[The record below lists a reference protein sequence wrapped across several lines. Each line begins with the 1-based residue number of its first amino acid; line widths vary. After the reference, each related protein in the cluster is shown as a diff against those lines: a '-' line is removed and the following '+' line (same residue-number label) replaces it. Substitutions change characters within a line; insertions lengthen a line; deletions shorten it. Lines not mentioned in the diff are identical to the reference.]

1 MGPAHGL
8 VSYGT
13 ADAIHFGHPR
23 QPGERMTEPQAHAPP
38 AACENCGSV
47 LQGSYCHVCG
57 QHAHSPLHNFAHAV
71 EEVFESFW
79 HLDGRIFRTVRDL
92 FVPGRVAGGYL
103 AGHRVRYVAPLR
115 LFVIVSLLT
124 FFVGK
129 ATLHIDKDAVFSTDS
144 PAEVGLDAGPA
155 SASQTRPGAAAA
167 TAAAA
172 PKRALTTI
180 DAVIADRNRQL
191 AGFRREALES
201 DGGWLLTPL
210 SDTVKSGIDD
220 GARSR
225 MRKLGASEAEIALA
239 MARADIELEQ
249 ATAASRSAV
258 AKDIAD
264 TEWLTRWIKKRGDRF
279 ARNSEAMRENP
290 DEFIRLF
297 LGAVPGALFLLV
309 PLFALFLK
317 VMYLGS
323 GRGYLEHLVVALYSH
338 AFLLAT
344 LLLLFV
350 LTAVAGL
357 APTAWIWPKVGLG
370 IAATGLLFAVP
381 AYLLVMQKR
390 VYAQRWWVT
399 IAKFLIIG
407 GVYSVLLAVAL
418 LYAVIAGLSS

>member
-1 MGPAHGL
+1 
-8 VSYGT
+8 
-13 ADAIHFGHPR
+13 
-23 QPGERMTEPQAHAPP
+23 MTEPQAHA
-38 AACENCGSV
+38 AHSACENCGSV

-92 FVPGRVAGGYL
+92 FVPGRVAAGYL
-103 AGHRVRYVAPLR
+103 AGHRVRYIAPLR

-129 ATLHIDKDAVFSTDS
+129 ATLHIDKEAVFSSTDS

-155 SASQTRPGAAAA
+155 SASQTRTGAAAG
-167 TAAAA
+167 TAASASAPATLAEAA
-172 PKRALTTI
+172 AVPRRALTTI

-191 AGFRREALES
+191 GEFRREALES

-210 SDTVKSGIDD
+210 SGTVKSGIDD

-249 ATAASRSAV
+249 ATAGSRAAA
-258 AKDIAD
+258 AKGAAD

-279 ARNSEAMRENP
+279 TRNSEAMRENP

-338 AFLLAT
+338 AFLLAS
-344 LLLLFV
+344 LLLLFA
-350 LTAVAGL
+350 LTGVAGL

-381 AYLLVMQKR
+381 AYLLAMQKR

-399 IAKFLIIG
+399 ILKFLVIG
-407 GVYSVLLAVAL
+407 NVYTVLLTCAL

>member
-1 MGPAHGL
+1 
-8 VSYGT
+8 
-13 ADAIHFGHPR
+13 
-23 QPGERMTEPQAHAPP
+23 MTEPQAHA
-38 AACENCGSV
+38 AHSACENCGSV

-92 FVPGRVAGGYL
+92 FVPGRVAAGYL

-129 ATLHIDKDAVFSTDS
+129 ATLHIDKDAVFSSTDS

-155 SASQTRPGAAAA
+155 SVSQTRTGAAAG
-167 TAAAA
+167 TAASASAPATLAEAA
-172 PKRALTTI
+172 AVPRRALTTI

-191 AGFRREALES
+191 GEFRREALES

-210 SDTVKSGIDD
+210 SGTVKSGIDD

-249 ATAASRSAV
+249 ATAGSRAAA
-258 AKDIAD
+258 AKGAAD

-279 ARNSEAMRENP
+279 TRNSEAMRENP

-338 AFLLAT
+338 AFLLAS
-344 LLLLFV
+344 LLLLFA
-350 LTAVAGL
+350 LTGVAGL

-381 AYLLVMQKR
+381 AYLLAMQKR

-399 IAKFLIIG
+399 ILKFLVIG
-407 GVYSVLLAVAL
+407 NVYTVLLTCAL

>member
-1 MGPAHGL
+1 
-8 VSYGT
+8 
-13 ADAIHFGHPR
+13 
-23 QPGERMTEPQAHAPP
+23 MTEPQAHA
-38 AACENCGSV
+38 AHSACENCGSV

-92 FVPGRVAGGYL
+92 FVPGRVAAGYL
-103 AGHRVRYVAPLR
+103 AGHRVRYIAPLR

-129 ATLHIDKDAVFSTDS
+129 ATLHIDKDAVFSSTDS

-155 SASQTRPGAAAA
+155 SVSQTRTGAAAR
-167 TAAAA
+167 TAASASAPATLAEAA
-172 PKRALTTI
+172 AVPRRALTTI

-191 AGFRREALES
+191 GEFRREALES

-210 SDTVKSGIDD
+210 SGTVKSGIDD

-249 ATAASRSAV
+249 ATAGSRAAA
-258 AKDIAD
+258 AKGTAD

-279 ARNSEAMRENP
+279 TRNSEAMRENP

-338 AFLLAT
+338 AFLLAS
-344 LLLLFV
+344 LLLLFA
-350 LTAVAGL
+350 LTGVAGL

-381 AYLLVMQKR
+381 AYLLAMQKR

-399 IAKFLIIG
+399 ILKFLVIG
-407 GVYSVLLAVAL
+407 NVYTVLLTCAL

>member
-1 MGPAHGL
+1 
-8 VSYGT
+8 
-13 ADAIHFGHPR
+13 
-23 QPGERMTEPQAHAPP
+23 MTEPQAHAAP
-38 AACENCGSV
+38 AACENCGSA

-57 QHAHSPLHNFAHAV
+57 QHAHSPLHSFGHAV

-79 HLDGRIFRTVRDL
+79 HLDGRIFLTVRDL
-92 FVPGRVAGGYL
+92 FVPGRVAAGYL

-129 ATLHIDKDAVFSTDS
+129 ATLHIDKDAVFSSTDS
-144 PAEVGLDAGPA
+144 PIKVGLDADPV
-155 SASQTRPGAAAA
+155 SPASQTRTGAAAKAGPSESAPA
-167 TAAAA
+167 TLAAAA
-172 PKRALTTI
+172 AVPRRALTTV

-191 AGFRREALES
+191 GEFRREALES

-210 SDTVKSGIDD
+210 SGTVQSGIDD

-225 MRKLGASEAEIALA
+225 MRELGASEAEIAVA
-239 MARADIELEQ
+239 MARADIELDQ
-249 ATAASRSAV
+249 ATAASRTAA
-258 AKDIAD
+258 AKAPAD
-264 TEWLTRWIKKRGDRF
+264 TEWLSRWVKKRGDRF
-279 ARNSEAMRENP
+279 TRNSEAMRENP

-317 VMYLGS
+317 AMYLGS

-350 LTAVAGL
+350 LTGVAGL
-357 APTAWIWPKVGLG
+357 APTAWVWPKVGLG
-370 IAATGLLFAVP
+370 IAATALLFGVP
-381 AYLLVMQKR
+381 VYLLLMQKR

-399 IAKFLIIG
+399 IAKFLVIG
-407 GVYSVLLAVAL
+407 NVYTVLLTCAL

>member
-1 MGPAHGL
+1 
-8 VSYGT
+8 
-13 ADAIHFGHPR
+13 
-23 QPGERMTEPQAHAPP
+23 MTEPQAHA
-38 AACENCGSV
+38 AHSACENCGSV

-92 FVPGRVAGGYL
+92 FVPGRVAAGYL
-103 AGHRVRYVAPLR
+103 AGHRVRYIAPLR

-129 ATLHIDKDAVFSTDS
+129 ATLHIDKEAVFSSTDS

-155 SASQTRPGAAAA
+155 SVSQTRTGAAAG
-167 TAAAA
+167 TAASASAPATLAEAA
-172 PKRALTTI
+172 AVPRRALTTI

-191 AGFRREALES
+191 GEFRREALES

-210 SDTVKSGIDD
+210 SGTVKSGIDD

-249 ATAASRSAV
+249 ATAGSRAAA
-258 AKDIAD
+258 AKGAAD

-279 ARNSEAMRENP
+279 TRNSEAMRENP

-338 AFLLAT
+338 AFLLAS
-344 LLLLFV
+344 LLLLFA
-350 LTAVAGL
+350 LIGVAGL

-381 AYLLVMQKR
+381 AYLLAMQKR

-399 IAKFLIIG
+399 ILKFLVIG
-407 GVYSVLLAVAL
+407 NVYTVLLTCAL

>member
-1 MGPAHGL
+1 
-8 VSYGT
+8 
-13 ADAIHFGHPR
+13 
-23 QPGERMTEPQAHAPP
+23 MTEPQAHA
-38 AACENCGSV
+38 AHSACENCGSV

-92 FVPGRVAGGYL
+92 FVPGRVAAGYL
-103 AGHRVRYVAPLR
+103 AGHRVRYIAPLR

-129 ATLHIDKDAVFSTDS
+129 ATLHIDKDAVFSSTDS

-155 SASQTRPGAAAA
+155 SVSQTRTGAAAG
-167 TAAAA
+167 TAASASAPATLAEAA
-172 PKRALTTI
+172 AVPRRALTTI

-191 AGFRREALES
+191 GEFRREALES

-210 SDTVKSGIDD
+210 SGTVKSGIDD

-249 ATAASRSAV
+249 ATAGSRAAA
-258 AKDIAD
+258 AKGAAD

-279 ARNSEAMRENP
+279 TRNSEAMRENP

-338 AFLLAT
+338 AFLLAS
-344 LLLLFV
+344 LLLLFA
-350 LTAVAGL
+350 LTGVAGL

-381 AYLLVMQKR
+381 AYLLLMQKR

-399 IAKFLIIG
+399 ILKFLVIG
-407 GVYSVLLAVAL
+407 NVYTVLLTCAL

>member
-1 MGPAHGL
+1 
-8 VSYGT
+8 
-13 ADAIHFGHPR
+13 
-23 QPGERMTEPQAHAPP
+23 MTEPQAHA
-38 AACENCGSV
+38 AHSACENCSSV

-92 FVPGRVAGGYL
+92 FVPGRVAAGYL

-129 ATLHIDKDAVFSTDS
+129 ATLHIDKDAVFSSTDS

-155 SASQTRPGAAAA
+155 SVSQTRTGAAAG
-167 TAAAA
+167 TAASASAPATLAEAA
-172 PKRALTTI
+172 AVPRRALTTI

-191 AGFRREALES
+191 GEFRREALES

-210 SDTVKSGIDD
+210 SGTVKSGIDD

-249 ATAASRSAV
+249 ATAGSRAAA
-258 AKDIAD
+258 AKGAAD

-279 ARNSEAMRENP
+279 TRNSEAMRENP

-338 AFLLAT
+338 AFLLAS
-344 LLLLFV
+344 LLLLFA
-350 LTAVAGL
+350 LTGVAGL

-381 AYLLVMQKR
+381 AYLLAMQKR

-399 IAKFLIIG
+399 ILKFLVIG
-407 GVYSVLLAVAL
+407 NVYTVLLTCAL

>member
-1 MGPAHGL
+1 
-8 VSYGT
+8 
-13 ADAIHFGHPR
+13 
-23 QPGERMTEPQAHAPP
+23 MTEPQAHAAP

-57 QHAHSPLHNFAHAV
+57 QHAHSPLHNFGHAI

-92 FVPGRVAGGYL
+92 FVPGRVAAGYL

-129 ATLHIDKDAVFSTDS
+129 ATLHIDKEAVFSSTDG
-144 PAEVGLDAGPA
+144 PVKVGLDADPA
-155 SASQTRPGAAAA
+155 SPASQTGTGAAAKAARSASAPA
-167 TAAAA
+167 TLADAAAA
-172 PKRALTTI
+172 PRRALTTI

-191 AGFRREALES
+191 GEFRRKALES
-201 DGGWLLTPL
+201 DGGWLLAPL
-210 SDTVKSGIDD
+210 TGTVQSGIDD

-225 MRKLGASEAEIALA
+225 MRELGASDAEIALA
-239 MARADIELEQ
+239 MTRADIELEQ
-249 ATAASRSAV
+249 ATAASKTA
-258 AKDIAD
+258 AANAPAD
-264 TEWLTRWIKKRGDRF
+264 TEWLSRWLKNRGDRF
-279 ARNSEAMRENP
+279 TRNSEAMRENP

-344 LLLLFV
+344 LLVLFV
-350 LTAVAGL
+350 LTGVAGL
-357 APTAWIWPKVGLG
+357 APTAWLWPRVGLG
-370 IAATGLLFAVP
+370 IAATALMFGVP
-381 AYLLVMQKR
+381 AHLLLMQKR

-399 IAKFLIIG
+399 LAKFLVIG
-407 GVYSVLLAVAL
+407 SVYTVLLTCAL

>member
-1 MGPAHGL
+1 
-8 VSYGT
+8 
-13 ADAIHFGHPR
+13 
-23 QPGERMTEPQAHAPP
+23 MTEPQAHA
-38 AACENCGSV
+38 AHCACENCGSV

-92 FVPGRVAGGYL
+92 FVPGRVAAGYL
-103 AGHRVRYVAPLR
+103 SGHRVRYVAPLR

-129 ATLHIDKDAVFSTDS
+129 ATLHIDKDAVFSSTDS

-155 SASQTRPGAAAA
+155 SASQTRTGAAAG
-167 TAAAA
+167 TAASASAPATLAEAA
-172 PKRALTTI
+172 AVPRRALTTI

-191 AGFRREALES
+191 GEFRREALES

-210 SDTVKSGIDD
+210 SGTVKSGIDD

-249 ATAASRSAV
+249 ATAGSRAAA
-258 AKDIAD
+258 AKGAAD

-279 ARNSEAMRENP
+279 TRNSEAMRENP

-338 AFLLAT
+338 AFLLAS
-344 LLLLFV
+344 LLLLFA
-350 LTAVAGL
+350 LTGVAGL

-381 AYLLVMQKR
+381 AYLLAMQKR

-399 IAKFLIIG
+399 ILKFLVIG
-407 GVYSVLLAVAL
+407 NVYTVLLTCAL

>member
-1 MGPAHGL
+1 
-8 VSYGT
+8 
-13 ADAIHFGHPR
+13 
-23 QPGERMTEPQAHAPP
+23 MTEPQAHA
-38 AACENCGSV
+38 AHSACENCGSV

-92 FVPGRVAGGYL
+92 FVPGRVAAGYL
-103 AGHRVRYVAPLR
+103 AGHRVRYIAPLR

-129 ATLHIDKDAVFSTDS
+129 ATLHIDKDAVFSSTDS

-155 SASQTRPGAAAA
+155 SVSQTRTGAAAG
-167 TAAAA
+167 TAASASAPATLAEAA
-172 PKRALTTI
+172 AVPRRALTTI

-191 AGFRREALES
+191 GEFRREALES

-210 SDTVKSGIDD
+210 SGTVKSGIDD

-249 ATAASRSAV
+249 ATAGSRAAA
-258 AKDIAD
+258 AKGAAD

-279 ARNSEAMRENP
+279 TRNSEAMRENP

-338 AFLLAT
+338 AFLLAS
-344 LLLLFV
+344 LLLLFAM
-350 LTAVAGL
+350 TGVAGL

-381 AYLLVMQKR
+381 AYLLAMQKR

-399 IAKFLIIG
+399 ILKFLVIG
-407 GVYSVLLAVAL
+407 NVYTVLLTCAL

>member
-1 MGPAHGL
+1 
-8 VSYGT
+8 
-13 ADAIHFGHPR
+13 
-23 QPGERMTEPQAHAPP
+23 MTEPQAHA
-38 AACENCGSV
+38 AHSACENCGSV

-92 FVPGRVAGGYL
+92 FVPGRVAAGYL
-103 AGHRVRYVAPLR
+103 AGHRVRYIAPLR

-129 ATLHIDKDAVFSTDS
+129 ATLHIDKDAVFSSTDS

-155 SASQTRPGAAAA
+155 SVSQTRTGAAAG
-167 TAAAA
+167 TAASASAPATLAEAA
-172 PKRALTTI
+172 AVPRRALTTI

-191 AGFRREALES
+191 GEFRREALES

-210 SDTVKSGIDD
+210 SGTVKSGIDD

-249 ATAASRSAV
+249 ATAGSRAAA
-258 AKDIAD
+258 AKGAAD

-279 ARNSEAMRENP
+279 TRNSEAMRENP

-338 AFLLAT
+338 AFLLAS
-344 LLLLFV
+344 LLLLFA
-350 LTAVAGL
+350 LTGVAGL

-381 AYLLVMQKR
+381 AYLLAMQKR

-399 IAKFLIIG
+399 ILKFLVIG
-407 GVYSVLLAVAL
+407 NVYTVLLTCAL

>member
-1 MGPAHGL
+1 
-8 VSYGT
+8 
-13 ADAIHFGHPR
+13 
-23 QPGERMTEPQAHAPP
+23 MTEPQAHA
-38 AACENCGSV
+38 AHSACENCGSV

-57 QHAHSPLHNFAHAV
+57 QHAHSPLHNLAHAV

-92 FVPGRVAGGYL
+92 FVPGRVAAGYL
-103 AGHRVRYVAPLR
+103 AGHRVRYIAPLR

-129 ATLHIDKDAVFSTDS
+129 ATLHIDKDAVFSSTDS

-155 SASQTRPGAAAA
+155 SVSQTRTGAAAG
-167 TAAAA
+167 TAASASAPATLAEAA
-172 PKRALTTI
+172 AVPRRALTTI

-191 AGFRREALES
+191 GEFRREALES

-210 SDTVKSGIDD
+210 SGTVKSGIDD

-249 ATAASRSAV
+249 ATAGSRAAA
-258 AKDIAD
+258 AKGAAD

-279 ARNSEAMRENP
+279 TRNSEAMRENP

-338 AFLLAT
+338 AFLLAS
-344 LLLLFV
+344 LLLLFA
-350 LTAVAGL
+350 LTGVAGL

-381 AYLLVMQKR
+381 AYLLLMQKR

-399 IAKFLIIG
+399 ILKFLVIG
-407 GVYSVLLAVAL
+407 NVYTVLLTCAL

>member
-1 MGPAHGL
+1 
-8 VSYGT
+8 
-13 ADAIHFGHPR
+13 
-23 QPGERMTEPQAHAPP
+23 MTEPQAHA
-38 AACENCGSV
+38 AHSACENCGSV

-92 FVPGRVAGGYL
+92 FVPGRVAAGYL

-115 LFVIVSLLT
+115 LFVIISLLT

-129 ATLHIDKDAVFSTDS
+129 ATLHIDKDAVLSSTDS

-155 SASQTRPGAAAA
+155 SVLQTRTGAAAG
-167 TAAAA
+167 TAASASAPATLAEAA
-172 PKRALTTI
+172 AVPRRALTTI

-191 AGFRREALES
+191 GEFRREALES

-210 SDTVKSGIDD
+210 SGTVKSGIDD

-249 ATAASRSAV
+249 ATAGSRAAA
-258 AKDIAD
+258 AKGAAD

-279 ARNSEAMRENP
+279 TRNSEAMRENP

-338 AFLLAT
+338 AFLLAS
-344 LLLLFV
+344 LLLLFA
-350 LTAVAGL
+350 LTGVAGL

-381 AYLLVMQKR
+381 AYLLAMQKR

-399 IAKFLIIG
+399 ILKFLVIG
-407 GVYSVLLAVAL
+407 NVYTVLLTCAL

>member
-1 MGPAHGL
+1 
-8 VSYGT
+8 
-13 ADAIHFGHPR
+13 
-23 QPGERMTEPQAHAPP
+23 MTEPQAHA
-38 AACENCGSV
+38 AHSACENCGSV

-92 FVPGRVAGGYL
+92 FVPGRVAAGYL

-129 ATLHIDKDAVFSTDS
+129 ATLHIDKDAVFSSTDS

-155 SASQTRPGAAAA
+155 SVSQTRTGAAAG
-167 TAAAA
+167 TAASASAPATLAEAA
-172 PKRALTTI
+172 AVPRRALTTI

-191 AGFRREALES
+191 GEFRREALEY

-210 SDTVKSGIDD
+210 SGTVKSGIDD

-249 ATAASRSAV
+249 ATAGSRAAA
-258 AKDIAD
+258 AKGAAD

-279 ARNSEAMRENP
+279 TRNSEAMRENP

-338 AFLLAT
+338 AFLLAS
-344 LLLLFV
+344 LLLLFA
-350 LTAVAGL
+350 LTGVAGL

-381 AYLLVMQKR
+381 AYLLAMQKR

-399 IAKFLIIG
+399 ILKFLVIG
-407 GVYSVLLAVAL
+407 NVYTVLLTCAL

>member
-1 MGPAHGL
+1 
-8 VSYGT
+8 
-13 ADAIHFGHPR
+13 
-23 QPGERMTEPQAHAPP
+23 MTEPQAHA
-38 AACENCGSV
+38 AHSACENCGSV

-92 FVPGRVAGGYL
+92 FVPGRVAAGYL
-103 AGHRVRYVAPLR
+103 AGHRVRYIAPLR

-129 ATLHIDKDAVFSTDS
+129 ATLHIDKDLVSGSSRGAVEIDLSTDDGPVPK
-144 PAEVGLDAGPA
+144 PAPGGSAPA
-155 SASQTRPGAAAA
+155 TLAD
-167 TAAAA
+167 AAAA
-172 PKRALTTI
+172 PKGDLTTI
-180 DAVIADRNRQL
+180 AAVIADRNRQL
-191 AGFRREALES
+191 GEFRREALES

-210 SDTVKSGIDD
+210 SGTVQSGIDD

-225 MRKLGASEAEIALA
+225 MRQLGASEAEIALA
-239 MARADIELEQ
+239 MARADVELEQ
-249 ATAASRSAV
+249 ATAASRAAA
-258 AKDIAD
+258 AKDTTD
-264 TEWLTRWIKKRGDRF
+264 TEWLSRWLKKRGDRF
-279 ARNSEAMRENP
+279 KRNSDAMRENP
-290 DEFIRLF
+290 DEFVRLF

-338 AFLLAT
+338 AFLLAS
-344 LLLLFV
+344 LLLLFA
-350 LTAVAGL
+350 LTGVAGL

-399 IAKFLIIG
+399 IVKFLVIG
-407 GVYSVLLAVAL
+407 NVYTVLLTCAL

>member
-1 MGPAHGL
+1 
-8 VSYGT
+8 
-13 ADAIHFGHPR
+13 
-23 QPGERMTEPQAHAPP
+23 MTEPQAQAAH
-38 AACENCGSV
+38 AACENCASV
-47 LQGSYCHVCG
+47 LQGHYCHVCG
-57 QHAHSPLHNFAHAV
+57 QHAHSPLRNLSHAV

-92 FVPGRVAGGYL
+92 FVPGRVAAGYL

-115 LFVIVSLLT
+115 LFVIISLLT

-129 ATLHIDKDAVFSTDS
+129 ATLHIDKDLVSGGDDGPVQIDLSTDDGPVPK
-144 PAEVGLDAGPA
+144 PAPGTSAPA
-155 SASQTRPGAAAA
+155 TLAE
-167 TAAAA
+167 AAAA
-172 PKRALTTI
+172 PKRDLATI

-191 AGFRREALES
+191 GEFKREALES

-210 SDTVKSGIDD
+210 SGTVQSGIDD

-225 MRKLGASEAEIALA
+225 MRKLGASEAEIDVA
-239 MARADIELEQ
+239 MARADLELEK
-249 ATAASRSAV
+249 AEAASKTAAAAKGDADDGLISR
-258 AKDIAD
+258 
-264 TEWLTRWIKKRGDRF
+264 WMKKRGDRF
-279 ARNSEAMRENP
+279 TRNSEAMRENP

-338 AFLLAT
+338 AFLLAS
-344 LLLLFV
+344 LLVLFV
-350 LTAVAGL
+350 LSGLTGL
-357 APTAWIWPKVGLG
+357 APAASTWPEVVTG
-370 IAATGLLFAVP
+370 IGATGLFLAVP

-390 VYAQRWWVT
+390 VYGQRWWVT
-399 IAKFLIIG
+399 VLKFLVIG
-407 GVYSVLLAVAL
+407 NVYTVLLTCAL

>member
-1 MGPAHGL
+1 
-8 VSYGT
+8 
-13 ADAIHFGHPR
+13 
-23 QPGERMTEPQAHAPP
+23 MTEPQAHA
-38 AACENCGSV
+38 AHSACENCGSV

-92 FVPGRVAGGYL
+92 FVPGRVAAGYL
-103 AGHRVRYVAPLR
+103 AGHRVRYIAPLR

-129 ATLHIDKDAVFSTDS
+129 ATLHIDKDAVFSSTDS

-155 SASQTRPGAAAA
+155 SASQTRTGAAAG
-167 TAAAA
+167 TAASASAPATLAEAA
-172 PKRALTTI
+172 AVPRRALTTI

-191 AGFRREALES
+191 GEFRREALES

-210 SDTVKSGIDD
+210 SGTVKSGIDD

-249 ATAASRSAV
+249 ATAGSRAAA
-258 AKDIAD
+258 AKGAAD

-279 ARNSEAMRENP
+279 TRNSEAMRENP

-338 AFLLAT
+338 AFLLAS
-344 LLLLFV
+344 LLLLFA
-350 LTAVAGL
+350 LIGVAGL

-381 AYLLVMQKR
+381 AYLLLMQKR

-399 IAKFLIIG
+399 ILKFLVIG
-407 GVYSVLLAVAL
+407 NVYTVLLTCAL